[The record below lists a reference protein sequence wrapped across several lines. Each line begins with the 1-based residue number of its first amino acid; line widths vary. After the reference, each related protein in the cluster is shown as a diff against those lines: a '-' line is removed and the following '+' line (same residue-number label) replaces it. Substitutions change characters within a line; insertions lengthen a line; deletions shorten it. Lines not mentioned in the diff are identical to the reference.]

1 MMELEMRFENGINE
15 IALRELINIGLE
27 MDQKVQEELS
37 KTDLPKSFI
46 EAERE
51 ANTSLGMYN
60 FYMSLTR
67 NEFKISLEDLEHY
80 FQIIKYALW
89 ERIED
94 LKAIGAY
101 DMMYDNYKR
110 FYSMVF
116 DPYYIN
122 KYYKKEG
129 R

>member
-1 MMELEMRFENGINE
+1 MMELRFETGLNE
-15 IALRELINIGLE
+15 IALRELVNIGLE

-37 KTDLPKSFI
+37 KTNLPKSFI

-80 FQIIKYALW
+80 FQIVKYALW
-89 ERIED
+89 ERVED
-94 LKAIGAY
+94 LKL
-101 DMMYDNYKR
+101 
-110 FYSMVF
+110 
-116 DPYYIN
+116 
-122 KYYKKEG
+122 
-129 R
+129 

>member
-1 MMELEMRFENGINE
+1 MMELKMRFENGINE
-15 IALRELINIGLE
+15 VTLRELINIGQE
-27 MDQKVQEELS
+27 IDQKVQEELA
-37 KTDLPKSFI
+37 KTNLPKSFI

-60 FYMSLTR
+60 FYMSLIK

-80 FQIIKYALW
+80 FQIVKYALW
-89 ERIED
+89 ERVED

-101 DMMYDNYKR
+101 ETLYDNYKQ
-110 FYSMVF
+110 FYNMVF
-116 DPYYIN
+116 DPCYIK
-122 KYYKKEG
+122 KYYKGG

>member
-1 MMELEMRFENGINE
+1 MMELRMESKLNE
-15 IALRELINIGLE
+15 TMIRELINIGLE
-27 MDQKVQEELS
+27 MDQKVQEELA
-37 KTDLPKSFI
+37 KTNLPKEFI

-60 FYMSLTR
+60 FYMSLVK

-80 FQIIKYALW
+80 FQIVKYALW
-89 ERIED
+89 ERVED

-101 DMMYDNYKR
+101 EMMYDNYR
-110 FYSMVF
+110 VLYSMVF
-116 DPYYIN
+116 DPYYIK

-129 R
+129 GR

>member
-1 MMELEMRFENGINE
+1 MMELRFETGLNE
-15 IALRELINIGLE
+15 IALRELVNIGLE

-37 KTDLPKSFI
+37 KTNLPKEFI

-60 FYMSLTR
+60 FYMSLIK

-80 FQIIKYALW
+80 FQIVKYALW
-89 ERIED
+89 ERVED

-101 DMMYDNYKR
+101 ETLYDNYKQ
-110 FYSMVF
+110 FYNMVF
-116 DPYYIN
+116 DPYYIK
-122 KYYKKEG
+122 KYYKGG

>member
-1 MMELEMRFENGINE
+1 MMELRMESKLNE
-15 IALRELINIGLE
+15 TMIRELINIGLE
-27 MDQKVQEELS
+27 MDQKVQEELA
-37 KTDLPKSFI
+37 KTNLPKSFI

-51 ANTSLGMYN
+51 ANTCLGMYN
-60 FYMSLTR
+60 FYLKLIK

-80 FQIIKYALW
+80 FQIVKYALW
-89 ERIED
+89 ERVED

-101 DMMYDNYKR
+101 ETLYANYKQ

>member
-1 MMELEMRFENGINE
+1 MMELRFETGLNE
-15 IALRELINIGLE
+15 IALRELVNIGLE

-37 KTDLPKSFI
+37 KTNLPKSFI

-51 ANTSLGMYN
+51 ANTCLGMYN
-60 FYMSLTR
+60 FYLKLIK
-67 NEFKISLEDLEHY
+67 NEFKISLEDLEQY
-80 FQIIKYALW
+80 FNIIKYTLW
-89 ERIED
+89 ERVED

-101 DMMYDNYKR
+101 EMMYDNYR
-110 FYSMVF
+110 VLYSMVF

-122 KYYKKEG
+122 KYYKKGGG

>member
-1 MMELEMRFENGINE
+1 MMELRFENGITE
-15 IALRELINIGLE
+15 MALRELINIGLE

-37 KTDLPKSFI
+37 KTNLPKEFI

-80 FQIIKYALW
+80 FQIVKYALW
-89 ERIED
+89 ERVED

-101 DMMYDNYKR
+101 ETLYSNYKQ

-116 DPYYIN
+116 DSYYIN
-122 KYYKKEG
+122 KYYNKKGG

>member
-1 MMELEMRFENGINE
+1 MLEMRFENGINE

-37 KTDLPKSFI
+37 KTTLPKEFI
-46 EAERE
+46 IDERE
-51 ANTSLGMYN
+51 ANTSLGLYN
-60 FYMSLTR
+60 FLMKLMK
-67 NEFKISLEDLEHY
+67 NEYGISLEDLEHY
-80 FQIIKYALW
+80 LNIVKYALW
-89 ERIED
+89 ERVED

-101 DMMYDNYKR
+101 ETLYDNYKQ

-122 KYYKKEG
+122 KYYNKKGG